1 MRHDDILL
9 SHEALTTALAPLPEW
24 QHNAGWLVRTWK
36 TDGWRSSILI
46 VNAIS
51 FLAEAAD
58 HHPDVE
64 LHWGSVVVRLQTHTA
79 GGVTAKDIALATEIE
94 QLIARRR

>member
-1 MRHDDILL
+1 MRENDALLDD
-9 SHEALTTALAPLPEW
+9 TALQPLLTSLPGWE
-24 QHNAGWLVRTWK
+24 HHAGWLTRTYT
-36 TDGWRSSILI
+36 TDGWRTSILI

-58 HHPDVE
+58 HHPDIE

-79 GGVTAKDIALATEIE
+79 SGVTAKDTALATQIE
-94 QLIARRR
+94 QLIALNG

>member
-1 MRHDDILL
+1 MRQQDQLL
-9 SHEALTTALAPLPEW
+9 NSDTLAAALDQLPGWE
-24 QHNAGWLVRTWK
+24 HSAGWLVRTWK
-36 TDGWRSSILI
+36 TDGWRSSMLI

-64 LHWGSVVVRLQTHTA
+64 LHWGSVVVRLQTHSA
-79 GGVTAKDIALATEIE
+79 GGVTIKDVELATSIE
-94 QLIARRR
+94 RLISLHR

>member
-1 MRHDDILL
+1 MRHDDALL
-9 SHEALTTALAPLPEW
+9 DDSALQPFLSGHPGWEH
-24 QHNAGWLVRTWK
+24 QAGWLVRTYK
-36 TDGWRSSILI
+36 TDGWRTSILI

-58 HHPDVE
+58 HHPDIE

-79 GGVTAKDIALATEIE
+79 HGVTTRDTTLATQIE
-94 QLIARRR
+94 QLIALNG